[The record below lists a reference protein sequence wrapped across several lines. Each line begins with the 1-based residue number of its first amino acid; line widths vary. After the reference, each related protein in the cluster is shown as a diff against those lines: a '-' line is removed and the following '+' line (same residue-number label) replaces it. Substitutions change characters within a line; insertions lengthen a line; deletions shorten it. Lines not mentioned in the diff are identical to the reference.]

1 MTHYISS
8 KISKLL
14 FVSLIILFIS
24 SCSNNDIEEIIN
36 LPELPLDEIELMNVS
51 YGDDSKQKYDIYL
64 PKDRTSSVTKVFVL
78 IHGGAWIGGDKN
90 DMNYL
95 TDLLKIQFPDYA
107 IVNINYRLASLAT
120 SAFPMQ
126 IDDIESVIS
135 DLKSKSQEYQ
145 ISDAYGFIGTSAGAH
160 LSMLYTYSF
169 DNSNDVEMVC
179 SIVGPTNFTD
189 TNYVDNPDYEEQM
202 ASIQL
207 IMGVE
212 YSINPQFYEDLSP
225 YHIVSASA
233 PPTILF
239 YGGQDDLIPTSQGIE
254 MHEKLDAIGVIN
266 EFTLYEN
273 EGHGWDGVNALD
285 TMTKLSN
292 FISSYF

>member
-1 MTHYISS
+1 MTRYISN

-14 FVSLIILFIS
+14 SVSLIILFIS
-24 SCSNNDIEEIIN
+24 SCSSNDVEEIIN
-36 LPELPLDEIELMNVS
+36 LPELPLDEIELINVS

-64 PKDRTSSVTKVFVL
+64 PKDRTSSLTKVFVL
-78 IHGGAWIGGDKN
+78 IHGGAWIGGDKSN
-90 DMNYL
+90 MDYL
-95 TDLLKIQFPDYA
+95 AGLLKIQFPDYA
-107 IVNINYRLASLAT
+107 IVNINYRLASLT
-120 SAFPMQ
+120 TPAFPMQ
-126 IDDIESVIS
+126 IDDIQSVIS
-135 DLKSKSQEYQ
+135 DLKSKSDEYQ

-160 LSMLYTYSF
+160 LSMLYTYGF
-169 DNSNDVEMVC
+169 DNFNDVEMVC

-189 TNYVDNPDYEEQM
+189 TNYLNNPDYEEQM
-202 ASIQL
+202 VSIQL

-212 YSINPQFYEDLSP
+212 YDTNPQFYEDLSP
-225 YHIVSASA
+225 YHIVTSSA

-239 YGGQDDLIPTSQGIE
+239 YGGQDDLIPTSQGVD
-254 MHEKLDAIGVIN
+254 MHEKLDAIGVTN

-273 EGHGWDGVNALD
+273 EGHGWEGANSVD